1 MSCFR
6 VSRPALLRARA
17 DVCAG
22 VRAAEAGQSTVDYAM
37 LTAVVIAAVAVAY
50 QFVALDQLIQTVF
63 NRVTAALD

>member
-6 VSRPALLRARA
+6 VPRPALSRARA
-17 DVCAG
+17 DVRG
-22 VRAAEAGQSTVDYAM
+22 GEAGQSTVDYAM

-50 QFVALDQLIQTVF
+50 QFVALDELIQTVF